1 MEKKHIATKVESMV
15 LTGLILGMIAYFIIG
30 AGVMPHIPILFA
42 FMIILGFGFY
52 KRVPWSVMDRGMRDG
67 ISTGI
72 VPVFI
77 FILIGVL
84 ISVWV
89 ASGTIP
95 TMIVYGFDFV
105 SRDFF
110 LVTVFVVCAIVG
122 TSIGSAFTTAAT
134 VGVAFIGMG
143 GALGYD
149 LAIVAGAIISGA
161 FFGDKMSPL
170 SDTTNLSPAV
180 AGADMFEH
188 IKNMMWTT
196 IPAFIISCILFLI
209 FGMQDSNDVAVSMT
223 ELQQA
228 LRDHSTIS
236 VITLIPALLLFIFA
250 WKKIP
255 AIPTLLVAI
264 LSSIVLVF
272 VFNPD
277 MTIAKLIPIMQD
289 GFKSTTGIKEVD
301 ALLTRGGIQS
311 MMGSV
316 SLILLS
322 LGMGG
327 LLVEFGIIAQLVHA
341 IASFVST
348 TGKLVFSTACTA
360 MGINL
365 VLGEQ
370 YLSIILTGKAYAD
383 RYKELDLHPKNLSRV
398 LEDAGTVI
406 NPLVP
411 WGVSGVFLTATLG
424 VQTIEYLP
432 FAFFCLLSPVI
443 TIILGFTGIGI
454 TKLQKD

>member
-1 MEKKHIATKVESMV
+1 MENKHIATKIESMA
-15 LTGLILGMIAYFIIG
+15 LTILILGMIAYFIIG
-30 AGVMPHIPILFA
+30 VGVMPHVPILFA
-42 FMIILGFGFY
+42 FIIILGFGLY
-52 KRVPWSVMDRGMRDG
+52 KRVPWTVMEKGMKDG
-67 ISTGI
+67 ISAGI
-72 VPVFI
+72 APIFI

-84 ISVWV
+84 ISIWV

-110 LVTVFVVCAIVG
+110 LPTVFVVCAIVG

-134 VGVAFIGMG
+134 VGIAFIGMG
-143 GALGYD
+143 GALEYD
-149 LAIVAGAIISGA
+149 LAIVAGAIVSGA

-188 IKNMMWTT
+188 IRNMMWTT
-196 IPAFIISCILFLI
+196 IPAFIISFVLFLI
-209 FGMQDSNDVAVSMT
+209 LGMNNVSDVAVDMT
-223 ELQQA
+223 QFQQV
-228 LRDHSTIS
+228 LREHSAIS
-236 VITLIPALLLFIFA
+236 SITLIPVLLLFIFA
-250 WKKIP
+250 WRKIP
-255 AIPTLLVAI
+255 AIPTLLVGI
-264 LSSIVLVF
+264 LSGIILIF
-272 VFNPD
+272 VFHSD
-277 MTIAKLIPIMQD
+277 TTVSQLVSIMQD
-289 GFKSTTGIKEVD
+289 GFKSATGAKDVD

-327 LLVEFGIIAQLVHA
+327 LLVELGIVAQLVNT

-360 MGINL
+360 MGINF

-370 YLSIILTGKAYAD
+370 YLSIILTGNAYAD
-383 RYKELDLHPKNLSRV
+383 RYKQLGLHPKNLSRV
-398 LEDAGTVI
+398 LEDAGTVV

-424 VQTIEYLP
+424 VQTLDYLP

-454 TKLQKD
+454 KKLS

>member
-1 MEKKHIATKVESMV
+1 MASKVESVV
-15 LTGLILGMIAYFIIG
+15 LLVFILGMIGYFIIG
-30 AGVMPHIPILFA
+30 LKAPPHIPILFA
-42 FMIILGFGFY
+42 FMVTLGFGFV
-52 KRVPWSVMDRGMRDG
+52 KRVSWSVMDKGMREG
-67 ISTGI
+67 ISSGI
-72 VPVFI
+72 VPIFI

-84 ISVWV
+84 IGVWV

-95 TMIVYGFDFV
+95 TMIVYGFEFV

-134 VGVAFIGMG
+134 VGIAFIGMG

-196 IPAFIISCILFLI
+196 IPAFVISFILFFIVGMNVSSETTVELTLFQDTLREYSIISP
-209 FGMQDSNDVAVSMT
+209 
-223 ELQQA
+223 
-228 LRDHSTIS
+228 
-236 VITLIPALLLFIFA
+236 ITLIGPLLLFVFA
-250 WKKIP
+250 WRKIP
-255 AIPTLLVAI
+255 AIPTLLVGI
-264 LSSIVLVF
+264 LSGVILIF
-272 VFNPD
+272 VFQPETT
-277 MTIAKLIPIMQD
+277 MQQLVSIMQD
-289 GFKSTTGIKEVD
+289 GVKSQTGVADVD

-311 MMGSV
+311 MMWSV

-327 LLVEFGIIAQLVHA
+327 LLIELGIIAQLVHA
-341 IASFVST
+341 ISSLVNT
-348 TGKLVFSTACTA
+348 TGKLVLSTACTA
-360 MGINL
+360 MGINFI
-365 VLGEQ
+365 LGEQ
-370 YLSIILTGKAYAD
+370 YLSIILTGKAYAE
-383 RYKELDLHPKNLSRV
+383 KFQELDLHPKNLSRV

-424 VQTIEYLP
+424 VPTMEYLP
-432 FAFFCLLSPVI
+432 FAFFCLLCPVI
-443 TIILGFTGIGI
+443 TVILGFTGIGI
-454 TKLQKD
+454 TKTR